1 MPKFSNKVRTPV
13 ADDPTVGSTQWAEWR
28 KAVDLDDYESRWD
41 RMAENGENPH
51 GEVDFVMQFE
61 PKTALDAGCGF
72 GRVGIELNAR
82 GVEIIGV
89 DLDPDLLARAKRRA
103 PELDWRLANLATV
116 DLGHQFDLVVVAGNV
131 IGFVDAPERSL
142 AVQSCARH
150 VAPGGWLVMGNQLK
164 ATWPTIEEFD
174 EWCSGEGLVPV
185 EHKAGWEGE
194 VLGEGPDYVVTVHRR
209 PTS

>member
-1 MPKFSNKVRTPV
+1 M
-13 ADDPTVGSTQWAEWR
+13 ADDPTVGSTQWAQWR
-28 KAVDLDDYESRWD
+28 QAVDLDDYESRWD

-82 GVEIIGV
+82 GVDIIGV

-116 DLGHQFDLVVVAGNV
+116 DLVRQFDLVVVAGNV
-131 IGFVDAPERSL
+131 IGFVDAPDRSL
-142 AVQSCARH
+142 AVQNCARH

-164 ATWPTIEEFD
+164 ATWPTMKEFD
-174 EWCSGEGLVPV
+174 EWCSHEGLVPAG
-185 EHKAGWEGE
+185 HKAGWEGE
-194 VLGEGPDYVVTVHRR
+194 MLGEDPDYVVTVHRR
-209 PTS
+209 PPS

>member
-1 MPKFSNKVRTPV
+1 M
-13 ADDPTVGSTQWAEWR
+13 AEDPTVGSTQWAQWR

-41 RMAENGENPH
+41 RMAEKGENPH

-72 GRVGIELNAR
+72 GRVGIELHAR

-116 DLGHQFDLVVVAGNV
+116 DLGRQFDLVVVAGNV

-142 AVQSCARH
+142 AVQNCARH

-164 ATWPTIEEFD
+164 ATWPTMKEFD
-174 EWCSGEGLVPV
+174 EWCSREGLVPA

-194 VLGEGPDYVVTVHRR
+194 MLGEDPDYVVTVHRS
-209 PTS
+209 PAS

>member
-1 MPKFSNKVRTPV
+1 M
-13 ADDPTVGSTQWAEWR
+13 ADDPTVGSTQWAQWR
-28 KAVDLDDYESRWD
+28 QAVDLDDYESRWD

-82 GVEIIGV
+82 GVDIIGV

-116 DLGHQFDLVVVAGNV
+116 DLVRQFDLVVVAGNV
-131 IGFVDAPERSL
+131 IGFVDAPDRSL
-142 AVQSCARH
+142 AVQNCARH

-164 ATWPTIEEFD
+164 ATWPTMKEFD
-174 EWCSGEGLVPV
+174 EWCAHEGLVPAG
-185 EHKAGWEGE
+185 HKAGWEGE
-194 VLGEGPDYVVTVHRR
+194 MLGEDPDYVVTVHQR
-209 PTS
+209 PPS

>member
-1 MPKFSNKVRTPV
+1 M
-13 ADDPTVGSTQWAEWR
+13 ADDPTVGSTQWAQWR
-28 KAVDLDDYESRWD
+28 QAVDLDDYESRWD

-82 GVEIIGV
+82 GVDVIGV

-116 DLGHQFDLVVVAGNV
+116 DLDRQFDLVVVAGNV
-131 IGFVDAPERSL
+131 IGFVDTPERQL
-142 AVQSCARH
+142 AVQNCARH

-164 ATWPTIEEFD
+164 ATWPTMKEFD
-174 EWCSGEGLVPV
+174 EWCSHEGLVPA
-185 EHKAGWEGE
+185 EHKAGWESE
-194 VLGEGPDYVVTVHRR
+194 MLGEDPDYVVTVHRR
-209 PTS
+209 PPS

>member
-1 MPKFSNKVRTPV
+1 M
-13 ADDPTVGSTQWAEWR
+13 ADDPTVGSTQWAQWR
-28 KAVDLDDYESRWD
+28 QAVDLDDYESRWD

-82 GVEIIGV
+82 GVDVIGV

-116 DLGHQFDLVVVAGNV
+116 DLGRQFDLVVVAGNV
-131 IGFVDAPERSL
+131 IGFVDAPDRQL
-142 AVQSCARH
+142 AVQNCARH

-164 ATWPTIEEFD
+164 ATWPTMKEFD
-174 EWCSGEGLVPV
+174 EWCSNEGLFPA
-185 EHKAGWEGE
+185 EHMAGWESE
-194 VLGEGPDYVVTVHRR
+194 MLGEDPDYVVTVHRR
-209 PTS
+209 PPS